1 MYVTVSQ
8 KMEQLPP
15 DYQQELLTSIH
26 DEFSKIGKTI
36 VVLDDDPTG
45 TQTSCHVTVLTSWR
59 VELITE
65 ELRKKPSIL
74 FILTNSRSLP
84 EQEAIELAQEIG
96 TNIKEAVKESGRE
109 VVVISRSDSTL
120 RGHFPAEVDA
130 MADTLG
136 MENAVTV
143 LVPAFIEGGRFTI
156 DDVHYLVDNQELVPV
171 SDTPFAKDVV
181 FGYKH
186 ADLKR
191 WVDEKTKGRVKASD
205 VNSISIDDIRAGG
218 PLVVCKKLQVCPSGS
233 VCIVNAASYRDLEV
247 VVMGLMLAEK
257 AGKTFLY
264 RSSATFVPIRAGMES
279 GKIFTPTK
287 GDTVFTNGSLVV
299 VGSHVPKT
307 TSQLAYLLKKGTYK
321 VIEVNVQALLNSEEK
336 LTTATAISRQTDAW
350 LASGKDVVIHTSR
363 KLEVGSDSES
373 SLTINALVS
382 DFLVSIMQ
390 GLTVRPKFIVAK
402 GGITSSDLA
411 SKGLS
416 TEKALVLGPI
426 IRVFLSG
433 RWMPPVNFQELATL
447 FFQVMWA
454 MKRHWNRFA
463 ESWINR
469 NSALPK

>member
-26 DEFSKIGKTI
+26 DEFSKSGKTL

-45 TQTSCHVTVLTSWR
+45 TQTSYQVTVLTSWR
-59 VELITE
+59 VALITE

-84 EQEAIELAQEIG
+84 EQEAVELAQELG
-96 TNIKEAVKESGRE
+96 SNLKEAVKGSGRE

-130 MADTLG
+130 VADTLG

-156 DDVHYLVDNQELVPV
+156 EDVHYLVENQELVPV
-171 SDTPFAKDVV
+171 SETPFAKDVV
-181 FGYKH
+181 FGYKYSN
-186 ADLKR
+186 LKR
-191 WVDEKTKGRVKASD
+191 WVEEKTKGRIKASA
-205 VNSISIDDIRAGG
+205 VNSISIDDIRVGG
-218 PLVVCKKLQVCPSGS
+218 PPVVYEKLRACPSGS
-233 VCIVNAASYRDLEV
+233 VCIVNAASYRDMEV
-247 VVMGLMLAEK
+247 VVMGLILAEK

-287 GDTVFTNGSLVV
+287 GDTVSENGSLVV

-307 TSQLAYLLKKGTYK
+307 TSQLTYLLKKGTYK
-321 VIEVNVQALLNSEEK
+321 AIEVNVQALLNSEEK
-336 LTTATAISRQTDAW
+336 LTTATAISRQADAW
-350 LASGKDVVIHTSR
+350 LASGNDVVIHTSR

-373 SLTINALVS
+373 SLTINAVVS

-416 TEKALVLGPI
+416 AEKALVLGPI
-426 IRVFLSG
+426 IPGVPVWQMDAASKFPGISYVVFPGNVGDETAL
-433 RWMPPVNFQELATL
+433 E
-447 FFQVMWA
+447 QVCR
-454 MKRHWNRFA
+454 K
-463 ESWINR
+463 
-469 NSALPK
+469 LDQ